1 VSRENVEMIAD
12 ALGRFAMTGEPA
24 WDLIAEDVEVY
35 DHDIMDASDYR
46 GHAGFGRWLQDW
58 SAAWSEYSVEPEEFL
73 DAGERV
79 VALIR
84 QRTTGGGSG
93 VALERE
99 DAMVFGMR
107 DGKIARVDY
116 YNDRAEAIKDAGLAP

>member
-1 VSRENVEMIAD
+1 MSQENVEIIHG
-12 ALGRFAMTGEPA
+12 ALERFITTGEPP

-58 SAAWSEYSVEPEEFL
+58 SAAWSEYSIEPEEFL
-73 DAGERV
+73 DAGDRV

-93 VALERE
+93 VALERD
-99 DAMVFGMR
+99 DAIVFGMR
-107 DGKIARVDY
+107 DGKIARLDY
-116 YNDRAEAIKDAGLAP
+116 YNDRPEALKAVGLEE